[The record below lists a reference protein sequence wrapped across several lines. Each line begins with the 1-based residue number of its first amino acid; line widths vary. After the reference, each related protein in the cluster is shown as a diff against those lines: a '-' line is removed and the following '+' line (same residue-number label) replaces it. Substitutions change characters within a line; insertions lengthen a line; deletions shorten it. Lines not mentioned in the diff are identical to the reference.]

1 MGNDQHNPNC
11 CSFIIER
18 ISRLGFFY
26 DEATMK
32 DVVMLLRESEV
43 SEEGYKKFE
52 QLCEN
57 NKQTFK
63 CCVVLPNHEVYG
75 GVKNYLRSQ
84 GNSVLALTRDALKEA
99 YAYPK
104 SINELTE

>member
-1 MGNDQHNPNC
+1 MINTIPTVVPLSSKEYLDWV
-11 CSFIIER
+11 
-18 ISRLGFFY
+18 FY

-32 DVVMLLRESEV
+32 DVVMLLRESDV